1 MQVLFAFLLAVPF
14 QQNFGRVT
22 EFQKSVYFA
31 TLLLTAFSTLL
42 LIGPTA
48 FHRMTFRL
56 QQKDRLVKLGN
67 RLAMA
72 GLCCLG
78 LAMTGAV
85 MLITDVLY
93 NATATIFT
101 ATVVLLMFISFWILL
116 PFRARRRAEQG
127 S

>member
-1 MQVLFAFLLAVPF
+1 M
-14 QQNFGRVT
+14 T

-72 GLCCLG
+72 GLGCLG

-93 NATATIFT
+93 NVTATIFT
-101 ATVVLLMFISFWILL
+101 ATVVLLMFVSFWILL
-116 PFRARRRAEQG
+116 PFRARRRAEQEG
-127 S
+127 